1 MKIYDYIIVGS
12 GAAATVLAKKILEKN
27 PLTHLLMLEA
37 GDKIGFKERR
47 HWWDYVTSETSPLPY
62 QYTYDK
68 PEENQSTRDE
78 NSSPTWT
85 NSGGRVKSFGGST
98 MHWGGWALRFK
109 PEDFQL
115 HTNTGEGA
123 DWPITY
129 NDIEPYYA
137 QAEEYMSVCGDETEN
152 WQPRSTP
159 YSVPPFEWTAADGN
173 MIEAFNK
180 LNIQPGKMPVARYKR
195 CMTTG
200 TCKYCPYGARFSAQ
214 YVLQDLVGVTQ
225 YTNFEVKT
233 QSVVTRILTSSKA
246 QIDGVA
252 FTNNHTHEA
261 FVAYANK
268 VILCAGAYEIP
279 KLLMASTSDEWPNGI
294 GNDSDMVGRHIVTH
308 SMLEVTGVAENN
320 PHGLWQEYDFPTLMS
335 RTFDTEEIQK
345 KKLGKLFLFKDRT
358 RPKIDIAKL
367 MIEGK
372 TKREINEIIR
382 GPAEYKI
389 QAFMEEVGRFENR
402 ISIGVGKDRFGL
414 PLTKIEYTK
423 SPEDEKRADKHIE
436 LLTQIIEA
444 MGLKVIKT
452 FKQTPRGDHTTGT
465 CRMSATAETGVVD
478 SNLKVHN
485 THNLYICS
493 NGVFASNSAV
503 NPTLTLTALAHRLA
517 EHLNSTPI
525 NTTIET
531 QNV

>member
-1 MKIYDYIIVGS
+1 LKKYDYIIVGS

-47 HWWDYVTSETSPLPY
+47 HWWDYVTCATSPLPY
-62 QYTYDK
+62 QYTYDT
-68 PEENQSTRDE
+68 PEENQSTRDDKG
-78 NSSPTWT
+78 NPMWT

-115 HTNTGEGA
+115 YTNTGEGA
-123 DWPITY
+123 DWPISY

-137 QAEEYMSVCGDETEN
+137 QAEQYMSVCGDETED
-152 WQPRSTP
+152 WQPRSTG
-159 YSVPPFEWTAADGN
+159 YTVPPFEWTAADGN
-173 MIEAFNK
+173 MIQAFEQ
-180 LNIQPGKMPVARYKR
+180 LDIQPGKMPVARYKR

-214 YVLQDLVGVTQ
+214 YVLQDLVEVPR
-225 YTNFEVKT
+225 YKNFEVKT
-233 QSVVTRILTSSKA
+233 QSVVTRVITSSKS
-246 QIDGVA
+246 QIDGV
-252 FTNNHTHEA
+252 E
-261 FVAYANK
+261 FVHNQTDEKFVVHANK

-279 KLLMASTSDEWPNGI
+279 KLLMASTSDDWKNGI

-308 SMLEVTGVAENN
+308 SMLEVTGAAKSN

-335 RTFDTEEIQK
+335 RTFDTEEMQK
-345 KKLGKLFLFKDRT
+345 HGKLFLFKDRT
-358 RPKIDIAKL
+358 RPKVDIAQL

-372 TKREINEIIR
+372 TKREINKIIR
-382 GPAEYKI
+382 GPTEYKI

-402 ISIGVGKDRFGL
+402 ISIGEGKDRFGL
-414 PLTKIEYTK
+414 PLTKIEYSK
-423 SPEDEKRADKHIE
+423 NPNDDKRTDKHME
-436 LLTQIIEA
+436 LLIKIIET
-444 MGLKVIKT
+444 MGLKVVKT

-465 CRMSATAETGVVD
+465 CRMSATADTGVVD
-478 SNLKVHN
+478 KNLKVHN
-485 THNLYICS
+485 TNNLYICS

-517 EHLNSTPI
+517 DHLNH
-525 NTTIET
+525 TIESK
-531 QNV
+531 NV